1 MKNNQI
7 TEVFNNIA
15 DILEIKEENPFRI
28 RAYRK
33 AAQSIERLTV
43 DIETLARRDALNE
56 IPGVGK
62 DLAKKIKEYLAS
74 GKMSDY
80 EKLKQEVP
88 GDIFKFMEIP
98 GVGPKTAKL
107 LYEKLKIKDIDQL
120 KKLALAHKVSGLP
133 GLKEKTEE
141 NILRGIELIEK
152 YKERLDIGGAW
163 AIAQQIVEK
172 LKELPEVKRISPA
185 GSLRRMK
192 EAVRD
197 IDILVT
203 SHKPDKVMDA
213 FVKLPQVKEV
223 LAHGSTKASV
233 VTRQGIQ
240 VDLRAVAPECFGA
253 ALQYFTGSKE
263 HNIKIRK
270 MANNLGLKINEYG
283 VFQEKTNKKIAGKS
297 EEEIYRILKLP
308 FIPPE
313 LREDKGEIEAG
324 LKGKMPRLVELKDI
338 KGDFHLHTNASD
350 GAHSLEELAQAAR
363 EKGYEYIVIC
373 DHSQSLPIA
382 GGLSA
387 KELLAQVKEIHK
399 LNKRF
404 KGFRILTGVEVE
416 ILSDGRIDYDD
427 TVLKELD
434 VVVAAIHSGFKQ
446 SKEILTN
453 RIVRAME
460 NKFVN
465 IIAHPTGRLSG
476 VRNAYELDFEK
487 IFKIA
492 KETNTFLEINAY
504 PQRLD
509 LNDENIRWAKKS
521 GAKLVISTDTH
532 LLSQLNNMIFGL
544 ATARRGWLEKKDL
557 LNTASLKVALE
568 KIKK

>member
-324 LKGKMPRLVELKDI
+324 R
-338 KGDFHLHTNASD
+338 
-350 GAHSLEELAQAAR
+350 
-363 EKGYEYIVIC
+363 
-373 DHSQSLPIA
+373 
-382 GGLSA
+382 A
-387 KELLAQVKEIHK
+387 KRHK
-399 LNKRF
+399 RRF
-404 KGFRILTGVEVE
+404 P
-416 ILSDGRIDYDD
+416 SSY
-427 TVLKELD
+427 
-434 VVVAAIHSGFKQ
+434 
-446 SKEILTN
+446 
-453 RIVRAME
+453 
-460 NKFVN
+460 
-465 IIAHPTGRLSG
+465 
-476 VRNAYELDFEK
+476 
-487 IFKIA
+487 
-492 KETNTFLEINAY
+492 
-504 PQRLD
+504 
-509 LNDENIRWAKKS
+509 
-521 GAKLVISTDTH
+521 
-532 LLSQLNNMIFGL
+532 
-544 ATARRGWLEKKDL
+544 
-557 LNTASLKVALE
+557 
-568 KIKK
+568 